1 MFLQVFLHGLTFV
14 TIGMIPAV
22 KMDTVLVTH
31 QLARLMGSCLLL
43 NPMRGFWDGLLTP
56 EYRSGVHLLHWV

>member
-31 QLARLMGSCLLL
+31 QLALDSWEAA
-43 NPMRGFWDGLLTP
+43 FF
-56 EYRSGVHLLHWV
+56 